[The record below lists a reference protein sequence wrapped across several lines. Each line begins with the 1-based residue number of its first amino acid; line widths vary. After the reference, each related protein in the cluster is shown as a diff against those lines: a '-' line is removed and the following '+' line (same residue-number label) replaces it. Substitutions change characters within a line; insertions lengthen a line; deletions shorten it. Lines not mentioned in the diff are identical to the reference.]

1 MKLKKFAALALAGM
15 MAVSMLAACSDKTT
29 TGEEEDNQ
37 IVATSDAV
45 TYAND
50 ALSASMKEHATFK
63 ANPTLDGWVK
73 DIATN
78 TDNLSADQIKTAYT
92 KYTSVNFDNTNVGQ
106 STLRTKLKE
115 KLMDSNVIWG
125 SFNTVFTSAPENK
138 DSQCS
143 SLVYVLSGVLDEK
156 SAVQMAVNAATVNA
170 ATQLP
175 LEIENNKYT
184 CEYSPEISALRVTNE
199 SLTGESAWV
208 VAIVVTQTVTEAA
221 NVEA

>member
-73 DIATN
+73 DIAT
-78 TDNLSADQIKTAYT
+78 D
-92 KYTSVNFDNTNVGQ
+92 TSVFKATDIAHTYKNLFDAKGNGTDRLHQ
-106 STLRTKLKE
+106 EDMREELTK
-115 KLMDSNVIWG
+115 KLMDSNVLVTAD
-125 SFNTVFTSAPENK
+125 FTTVPADK
-138 DSQCS
+138 ASQCRS
-143 SLVYVLSGVLDEK
+143 WLYTISGSLDEK
-156 SAVQMAVNAATVNA
+156 AAVQMAVKTVSGDDF
-170 ATQLP
+170 P
-175 LEIENNKYT
+175 LTIEDNKYT

>member
-29 TGEEEDNQ
+29 NGEEEDNQ

-73 DIATN
+73 DIAT
-78 TDNLSADQIKTAYT
+78 D
-92 KYTSVNFDNTNVGQ
+92 TSVFDAIDIAHTYKSLFDAKGNDNNRLHQQDMREELTK
-106 STLRTKLKE
+106 KLK
-115 KLMDSNVIWG
+115 DSNVLVT
-125 SFNTVFTSAPENK
+125 SDFETVPADK
-138 DSQCS
+138 ASQCRS
-143 SLVYVLSGVLDEK
+143 WLYTISGSLDEK
-156 SAVQMAVNAATVNA
+156 AAVQMAVKTVSGVDF
-170 ATQLP
+170 P
-175 LEIENNKYT
+175 LTIENNKYT

>member
-29 TGEEEDNQ
+29 NGEEEDNQ

-78 TDNLSADQIKTAYT
+78 TDNLSAANIVTAYT
-92 KYTSVNFDNTNVGQ
+92 KGTMVNATDVVSFQGV
-106 STLRTKLKE
+106 LRNKLKE
-115 KLMDSNVIWG
+115 KLKDSNEIYVNW
-125 SFNTVFTSAPENK
+125 SNTCFNAAPADK
-138 DSQCS
+138 SSQCS
-143 SLVYVLSGVLDEK
+143 SWVYVLSGVLDEK
-156 SAVQMAVNAATVNA
+156 SAVQMAVKTVSGVNF
-170 ATQLP
+170 P
-175 LEIENNKYT
+175 LTIENNKYT

>member
-29 TGEEEDNQ
+29 NGEEEDNQ

-73 DIATN
+73 DMATN
-78 TDNLSADQIKTAYT
+78 TDVFSATNIAGVYTNGTKVTYGNTYGQDNLR
-92 KYTSVNFDNTNVGQ
+92 G
-106 STLRTKLKE
+106 KLKE
-115 KLMDSNVIWG
+115 KLMDSNEIYVALDEDC
-125 SFNTVFTSAPENK
+125 FKAAPADK
-138 DSQCS
+138 SSQCTS
-143 SLVYVLSGVLDEK
+143 VIYVLSGVLDEK
-156 SAVQMAVNAATVNA
+156 SAVQMAVDTLANAVDF
-170 ATQLP
+170 P

>member
-73 DIATN
+73 DIAT
-78 TDNLSADQIKTAYT
+78 D
-92 KYTSVNFDNTNVGQ
+92 TSVFKATDIAHTYKNLFDAKGNGTDRAHQ
-106 STLRTKLKE
+106 QKMRDELTK
-115 KLMDSNVIWG
+115 KLQDSNVLVT
-125 SFNTVFTSAPENK
+125 SDFNTVPADK
-138 DSQCS
+138 ASQCRS
-143 SLVYVLSGVLDEK
+143 WLYTISGSLDEK
-156 SAVQMAVNAATVNA
+156 AAVQMAVKTVSGDDF
-170 ATQLP
+170 P

>member
-73 DIATN
+73 DIAT
-78 TDNLSADQIKTAYT
+78 D
-92 KYTSVNFDNTNVGQ
+92 TSVFKATDIAHTYNNLFDAATGTNRLHQ
-106 STLRTKLKE
+106 QAMRNELTK
-115 KLMDSNVIWG
+115 KLMDSNVLVT
-125 SFNTVFTSAPENK
+125 SDFKTVPADK
-138 DSQCS
+138 ASQCRS
-143 SLVYVLSGVLDEK
+143 WLYTISGSLDEK
-156 SAVQMAVNAATVNA
+156 AAVQMAVKTVSGVDF
-170 ATQLP
+170 P